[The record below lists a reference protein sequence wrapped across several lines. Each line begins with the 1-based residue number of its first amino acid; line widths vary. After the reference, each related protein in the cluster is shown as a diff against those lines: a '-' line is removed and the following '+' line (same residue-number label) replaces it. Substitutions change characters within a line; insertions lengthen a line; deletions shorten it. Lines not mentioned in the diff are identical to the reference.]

1 MGKYTLTIKLT
12 YYRTLKIT
20 TQVSVLQTL
29 EIITQI
35 SYSNTKKQIT
45 KYNIEIHRLTEI
57 VFHFLNNNE
66 KFYKNVRTFLK
77 SSISSNLIHHIE
89 NINSMGLLKI

>member
-12 YYRTLKIT
+12 YRTLKIT
-20 TQVSVLQTL
+20 TQVSVLQSL

-45 KYNIEIHRLTEI
+45 KYNIEIHNRNSF
-57 VFHFLNNNE
+57 FHFLNNNE
-66 KFYKNVRTFLK
+66 KFYLNLRTFLK
-77 SSISSNLIHHIE
+77 SSISSNLLHHIE
-89 NINSMGLLKI
+89 SINSIGLLKI

>member
-12 YYRTLKIT
+12 YRTFKIT

-35 SYSNTKKQIT
+35 SYSNNKKQIT
-45 KYNIEIHRLTEI
+45 KYNIEIHNR
-57 VFHFLNNNE
+57 
-66 KFYKNVRTFLK
+66 
-77 SSISSNLIHHIE
+77 
-89 NINSMGLLKI
+89 NSFFIF